1 MTACIKTALIIGGGF
16 SGMSAAIQFAKQGIA
31 TDLVEIDANWRTEG
45 AGISIGGATMR
56 VFKALGIMEDYLKVG
71 SAHTGVEIHAPHG
84 VHLAHIPTP
93 PVDDNE
99 LPGSGAIMRPAL
111 AKILADKTRNAGVN
125 VKLGLSFS
133 ALENTASGVN
143 VTFTDGTEAH
153 YDLVVGADG
162 LFSQVRKAIFPDA
175 NTPAY
180 IGQGVWRA
188 VLPRLPE
195 VNNTMMWVSQHLK
208 VGVNPM
214 SANQMYLFLTEH
226 KATNDFVQPATFL
239 STLKALLS
247 SFPAPLVQQIT
258 GMLDE
263 QSSIQYRPLES
274 LLVPAPWYQNRV
286 VLIGDAVHAT
296 TPHLASGA
304 CIGIEDAIVL
314 AEEISAKTSVEAA
327 LLGFQ
332 NRRFE
337 RCKMVVE
344 NSGRLAQI
352 EITGG
357 DKAEHTQIMR
367 QSMMALA
374 QPI

>member
-1 MTACIKTALIIGGGF
+1 
-16 SGMSAAIQFAKQGIA
+16 
-31 TDLVEIDANWRTEG
+31 
-45 AGISIGGATMR
+45 
-56 VFKALGIMEDYLKVG
+56 MEDYLKVG